1 MRILIAGTGKLGV
14 CVAEPLIKSKHQVV
28 GILQNGRQT
37 RGIRRFLNPLFL
49 GILGGRD
56 SILHL
61 ARKHRIPIF
70 WIDKMNEEELKPLR
84 ELFPDLIITCGFGI
98 IFKKPIITLPRVG
111 CINVHSSLL
120 PRHRGPN
127 PFYAVIRQ
135 GETQSGVTFHI
146 MDEGI
151 DTGPIIEQHSFPI
164 LDTDTAYTVYCRA
177 SELAKTMVL
186 DIVNRIEKE
195 GLHGQPQNPE
205 IASYDPKPTI
215 KDAIIRWDVPA
226 IEIDRQVR
234 ALSQTI
240 LTRFTYKGRNV
251 FVTRVKV
258 NDKEISAEP
267 GTVLYPRFPAEIAT
281 AKGSIT
287 LLSAF
292 TLSPIMWIWPPRGT
306 LTKGEILGSD
316 IEEVNTS

>member
-14 CVAEPLIKSKHQVV
+14 CVAEPLIKSQHQII
-28 GILQNGRQT
+28 GILQNGRKT
-37 RGIRRFLNPLFL
+37 KGTRRFASQLFL
-49 GILGGRD
+49 GFFGGHD
-56 SILHL
+56 SILRF
-61 ARKHRIPIF
+61 ARKYHIPVF
-70 WIDKMNEEELKPLR
+70 WIDKMNETELKPIKDLS
-84 ELFPDLIITCGFGI
+84 PDLIITCGFGI
-98 IFKKPIITLPRVG
+98 IFKRPILSIPEIG
-111 CINVHSSLL
+111 CVNVHSSLL

-135 GETQSGVTFHI
+135 GDTHSGVTFHI

-151 DTGPIIEQHSFPI
+151 DTGPIITQQAFPI
-164 LDTDTAYTVYCRA
+164 LDTDTAYSVYCRA

-186 DIVNRIEKE
+186 EVVNQIEKE
-195 GLHGQPQNPE
+195 GLKGEPQNP
-205 IASYDPKPTI
+205 ALATYDPNPTFN
-215 KDAIIRWDVPA
+215 DAIIRWNVPA

-240 LTRFTYKGRNV
+240 LTRFTYKGKKV

-258 NDKEISAEP
+258 NEKDISAEP
-267 GTVLYPRFPAEIAT
+267 GTVLHNRFPAEIAT

-292 TLSPIMWIWPPRGT
+292 TLSPIMWLWPRKGT
-306 LTKGEILGSD
+306 LSIGEVLNSD
-316 IEEVNTS
+316 ENELDL